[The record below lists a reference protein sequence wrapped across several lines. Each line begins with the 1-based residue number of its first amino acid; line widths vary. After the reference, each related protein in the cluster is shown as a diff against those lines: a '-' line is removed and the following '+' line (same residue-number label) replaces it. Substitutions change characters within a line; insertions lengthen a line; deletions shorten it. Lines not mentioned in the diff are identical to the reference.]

1 MCGILAW
8 YSPEPSEDRLLR
20 VTEATRRMSHRGPDG
35 EGFWLRGGIALGHRR
50 LSILDAGG
58 GHQPMERGRG
68 RFVLTYN
75 GEIYNYREIAR
86 ELAARGAVL
95 QTRSDTE
102 VILAAYEEWG
112 SDCVHRFVGM
122 FSFALWDAEK
132 ERLWVVR
139 DRLGVKPLYYT
150 TDAKGGFACASGIG
164 PLFTLGIARPQ
175 LNEAGLDAYFTLGY
189 VPAPETLFQGIRKLE
204 PGHELL
210 IDRSGVVERVYWDCA
225 AAAAESW
232 SEQECLD
239 RLGPLLED
247 AVSGCLVS
255 DVPLGAF
262 LSGGLDSSA
271 IVALMH
277 RCGVRPVH
285 TLTAGFARS
294 GETCESSWAGLV
306 ARHFDCRHE
315 LVDLPPEDFLDGIA
329 TLVRHTEEPLV
340 EPSGI
345 ALHQLAKHARPELA
359 VMLSGEGADEVF
371 GGYGLYR
378 RMLRLGHLRRVLPL
392 GAGGLLRRL
401 SRGGKDA
408 WVKYADWF
416 DLPLEESY
424 RGTSALLSDGL
435 RERFYEPAFNEAR
448 GTYLE
453 STFARHFARVPL
465 EAGPLARMLY
475 VDRRTWLA
483 DDLLL
488 KADKMTMAASVELRV
503 PFLDHRVVEMAARL
517 PSRLLIRGRE
527 GKWILRQAMA
537 RELPQPIL
545 QRRKMGFPVPVGSW
559 FSGPLRETLRERLL
573 EHDSLPWFRRP
584 AIVDLIENDR
594 DRTEGRNR
602 LLMGLVVLEEWRR
615 QFGV

>member
-1 MCGILAW
+1 
-8 YSPEPSEDRLLR
+8 
-20 VTEATRRMSHRGPDG
+20 MSGPV
-35 EGFWLRGGIALGHRR
+35 ALGHRR

-58 GHQPMERGRG
+58 GQQPMERRG
-68 RFVLTYN
+68 GSLIVTFN
-75 GEIYNYREIAR
+75 GEIYNFADLAA
-86 ELAARGAVL
+86 ELASRGAIFR
-95 QTRSDTE
+95 TRSDTE

-112 SDCVHRFVGM
+112 TGCVQRFVGM
-122 FSFALWDAEK
+122 FAFALWDAEK

-150 TDAKGGFACASGIG
+150 TDKDGNFACASEIG
-164 PLFTLGIARPQ
+164 PLFELGISRPA
-175 LNEAGLDAYFTLGY
+175 LNESALDAYFTLGY
-189 VPAPETLFQGIRKLE
+189 VPAPETLFRGIRKLE
-204 PGHELL
+204 PGHDL
-210 IDRSGVVERVYWDCA
+210 IVDRSGVVERRYWDCA
-225 AAAAESW
+225 GEVPDPSAGDG
-232 SEQECLD
+232 ECLA
-239 RLGPLLED
+239 RLAPLLED
-247 AVSGCLVS
+247 AVRHCLVS

-285 TLTAGFARS
+285 TLTAGFSRP
-294 GETCESSWAGLV
+294 GETCESAWAGLV
-306 ARHFDCRHE
+306 AGHFGCHHE
-315 LVDLPPEDFLDGIA
+315 TVDLPPDNFFDGIA

-345 ALHQLAKHARPELA
+345 ALYQLAKRARPGLT

-378 RMLRLGHLRRVLPL
+378 RMLQLGRLRRFLPR
-392 GAGGLLRRL
+392 GGGSLLRRL
-401 SRGGKDA
+401 SRGRGDG
-408 WVKYADWF
+408 WVKNADWL

-424 RGTSALLSDGL
+424 RGTSALLTGGL
-435 RERFYEPAFNEAR
+435 RERFYEPAFHEAR
-448 GTYLE
+448 GSYLDA
-453 STFARHFARVPL
+453 TFARHFAQIPP

-503 PFLDHRVVEMAARL
+503 PFLDHRLVELAARL
-517 PSRLLIRGRE
+517 PPRCLIRGRE

-537 RELPQPIL
+537 SELPVSVL
-545 QRRKMGFPVPVGSW
+545 RRRKMGFPVPVGSW
-559 FSGPLRETLRERLL
+559 FSGPLRESLRERLL
-573 EHDSLPWFRRP
+573 EGDSIPWIRRS
-584 AIVDLIENDR
+584 AVVDLIENDR
-594 DRTEGRNR
+594 QRTESRNR

-615 QFGV
+615 RFEI